1 MRSRELSL
9 SCMPACTAET
19 SRSKS
24 IPTKS
29 QPVGLAS
36 TSSAVYVPT
45 ASGLEIHPTAGSSSV
60 HPGSVTAVAAHEGG
74 NEDIVAF
81 GSGQKVTLATV
92 NGTSLKVLAEIS
104 DNRGD
109 VLALAFSKDGALLA
123 AGDVSTILLK
133 HSNTKSKSDENSQR
147 AESS

>member
-1 MRSRELSL
+1 MSGLLGGMIKYPVSKVMLSRELPTSFL
-9 SCMPACTAET
+9 SMVPAET
-19 SRSKS
+19 RRSKS

-45 ASGLEIHPTAGSSSV
+45 ASGLEIHPTGGPSSV
-60 HPGSVTAVAAHEGG
+60 HSGSVTAVAAHDGG
-74 NEDIVAF
+74 NEDVVAF
-81 GSGQKVTLATV
+81 GSGQKVTIATV
-92 NGTSLKVLAEIS
+92 NGTSLKVLVEIA

-123 AGDVSTILLK
+123 AGDVSY
-133 HSNTKSKSDENSQR
+133 DR
-147 AESS
+147 C